1 MAEAPVI
8 AVELFAIQSYLGS
21 GILIALVLATALLV
35 PYLVKEIRRGK
46 VELGP
51 RLPTGPSEPNPG
63 RKDNPAPGHPEAQAD
78 PYERRAQR

>member
-1 MAEAPVI
+1 VI
-8 AVELFAIQSYLGS
+8 AVELLIAIQSYLGA

-63 RKDNPAPGHPEAQAD
+63 RRGNPAPGHPEAQAD
-78 PYERRAQR
+78 PYDRRAQR

>member
-1 MAEAPVI
+1 VI
-8 AVELFAIQSYLGS
+8 AVELFAIESYLGT

-63 RKDNPAPGHPEAQAD
+63 RRDNPAPGHAEAQAD

>member
-1 MAEAPVI
+1 MI
-8 AVELFAIQSYLGS
+8 AVELFAIQSYLAT

-35 PYLVKEIRRGK
+35 PYLLKEIRRGK

-63 RKDNPAPGHPEAQAD
+63 RRDNPAPGHPEAQAD

>member
-1 MAEAPVI
+1 VI
-8 AVELFAIQSYLGS
+8 AVELFAIQGYLAT
-21 GILIALVLATALLV
+21 GILITLVLAAALLV

-63 RKDNPAPGHPEAQAD
+63 RRDNPAPGHPEAQAD